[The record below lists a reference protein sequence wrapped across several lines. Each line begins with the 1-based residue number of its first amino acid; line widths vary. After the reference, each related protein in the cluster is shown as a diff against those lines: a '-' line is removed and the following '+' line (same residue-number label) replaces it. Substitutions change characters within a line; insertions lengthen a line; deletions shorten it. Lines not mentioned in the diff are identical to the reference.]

1 MRNNNKRLA
10 SYQYTG
16 NRDLGGR
23 NQNGLKYF
31 KPFYASKNLQ
41 PSGSIPALGG
51 FVGGIGVNVSSYSP
65 EASLQRFKNVSV
77 ANMVGHSGVVP
88 SSRN

>member
-1 MRNNNKRLA
+1 MRNNNKHSA
-10 SYQYTG
+10 SCQYTG

-23 NQNGLKYF
+23 NQSKLKYF

-41 PSGSIPALGG
+41 TSGSIPALGG

-65 EASLQRFKNVSV
+65 EASGERFKNVSV
-77 ANMVGHSGVVP
+77 ANMVGHSGIVP